1 MFGNGE
7 NEEDLF
13 SALQHLKSAKHE
25 VILFH
30 VLDKKHEIDFEYE
43 NRPYL
48 FVDMESSEEIRLQS
62 NQVKEL
68 YQEKVKAFAADLK
81 MKCLQFNI
89 DFVEA
94 DINEGFHPV
103 LQSYLV
109 KRSKMK

>member
-1 MFGNGE
+1 
-7 NEEDLF
+7 
-13 SALQHLKSAKHE
+13 
-25 VILFH
+25 
-30 VLDKKHEIDFEYE
+30 
-43 NRPYL
+43 
-48 FVDMESSEEIRLQS
+48 
-62 NQVKEL
+62 
-68 YQEKVKAFAADLK
+68 